1 MPSRNRQQI
10 DWIILS
16 IYLALVSIGWAMIY
30 TVGYGQSGYGDSFI
44 EFLENP
50 AGKQLIWVGIAL
62 VALFTTYLIDGKFW
76 RTFANIIYIACM
88 LMLGLVL
95 VIGKEINGATAWFDF
110 GGGITFQP
118 SEFAKFGTVVAL
130 ASYLGAY
137 ANNLRSPKTI
147 AYAVAFFVVP
157 IILLLLQPDAGS
169 ALVFMALQ
177 LVLFREGF
185 SPTILIIELLSG
197 AILAAGLVTPP
208 AQLIGILAAVGTFIL
223 VWNTNKRPYWLAGF
237 VLLLTAG
244 VLGLQYGQSALV
256 LLGAL
261 SIFLGVSVF
270 QWIKKKERLVTFVV
284 GSVVISSL
292 LAFLANFGFNSIAR
306 HQQERILVWLK
317 PSEAD
322 PQGAAYNLNHSKMAI
337 ASGGLTGKGFL
348 EGTFTQGNFVPEQT
362 TDFIFCAVGEEQG
375 FIGALF
381 IISLYVALLVRIVL
395 VAERQRIDFNRIY
408 AYGIASILFVHF
420 FINIGMTMG
429 LMPIIGIPLP
439 FLSKGG
445 SSLIAYSIMIGVL
458 LKLDAEKN

>member
-1 MPSRNRQQI
+1 MASRNRQQI

-30 TVGYGQSGYGDSFI
+30 TVGYGQSGYGESFV
-44 EFLENP
+44 EFLQNP

-62 VALFTTYLIDGKFW
+62 VALIATYLIDGKFW

-95 VIGKEINGATAWFDF
+95 ILGKEINGARAWFDF

-118 SEFAKFGTVVAL
+118 SEFAKFGTVIAL
-130 ASYLGAY
+130 ASYLGSY

-177 LVLFREGF
+177 LVLFREGL

-197 AILAAGLVTPP
+197 TILAAGLVTPP
-208 AQLIGILAAVGTFIL
+208 TQLIGILAAVGTLIL

-244 VLGLQYGQSALV
+244 VLGIQYGQSALV
-256 LLGAL
+256 LVGAL
-261 SIFLGVSVF
+261 SIFIGVGVF

-284 GSVVISSL
+284 GSVIISSV
-292 LAFLANFGFNSIAR
+292 LAFMANFGFNSLAH

-375 FIGALF
+375 FIGVLF
-381 IISLYVALLVRIVL
+381 IISLYVALLARIVL
-395 VAERQRIDFNRIY
+395 LAERQRSDFNRLY

-445 SSLIAYSIMIGVL
+445 SSLIAYSIMVGVL

>member
-16 IYLALVSIGWAMIY
+16 IYLALVFIGWTMIY
-30 TVGYGQSGYGDSFI
+30 TVGYGQGGYEGNFF
-44 EFLENP
+44 EFMENP
-50 AGKQLIWVGIAL
+50 AGKQLVWVGIAL
-62 VALFTTYLIDGKFW
+62 VVMFASYLVDGKFW
-76 RTFANIIYIACM
+76 RTFANIIYILCM

-95 VIGKEINGATAWFDF
+95 VLGKEINGATAWFDF
-110 GGGITFQP
+110 GGGITIQP
-118 SEFAKFGTVVAL
+118 SEFAKFGTIIAL

-137 ANNLRSPKTI
+137 VNNLRSPKTI
-147 AYAVAFFVVP
+147 AYAVAFFLTP
-157 IILLLLQPDAGS
+157 ILLLMLQPDAGS

-177 LVLFREGF
+177 LVLFREGL
-185 SPTILIIELLSG
+185 SGTILIVELLAG

-208 AQLIGILAAVGTFIL
+208 SQLIVILAAIGTFIL
-223 VWNTNKRPYWLAGF
+223 TWNTNKRAYWLAAF
-237 VLLLTAG
+237 VILLTAG
-244 VLGLQYGQSALV
+244 VLGVQHGYATLVMAGAVSV
-256 LLGAL
+256 LLA
-261 SIFLGVSVF
+261 FCVF
-270 QWIKKKERLVTFVV
+270 QWAKKKERLVMLVL
-284 GSVVISSL
+284 GSFVISCLLSL
-292 LAFLANFGFNSIAR
+292 VANFGFNSLAR

-375 FIGALF
+375 FIGVIF
-381 IISLYVALLVRIVL
+381 IISLYIGLLIRIVL
-395 VAERQRIDFNRIY
+395 LAERQRSDFNRLY
-408 AYGIASILFVHF
+408 AYGVASILFVHF

-429 LMPIIGIPLP
+429 IMPIIGIPLP

-445 SSLIAYSIMIGVL
+445 SSLLAFSIMIGVL